1 MKVGR
6 QLLRPE
12 TSLSHS
18 SAIVSVSLL
27 AAALFGAGQAL
38 LLALIEGEGSK
49 TDAFLA
55 AYALYV
61 VFAIFGGSLRAS
73 VVPLLQLHS
82 SDTGQELERQVADLG
97 SRILGIAIA
106 AFVLM
111 LALSPIV
118 GQALTIGLPSD
129 ARWTAVLSLL
139 ILSPAAFCQIYAAT
153 CPRRLPP
160 HGGLPFPPFCMCW
173 RARSRWAAPPS

>member
-1 MKVGR
+1 MTPGR
-6 QLLRPE
+6 RLFRPE

-73 VVPLLQLHS
+73 VVPLLHPS
-82 SDTGQELERQVADLG
+82 EAEGELERQVADLG
-97 SRILGIAIA
+97 SRIVGIAIA

-111 LALSPIV
+111 LALAPIV
-118 GQALTIGLPSD
+118 GQALTLGLPSD

-139 ILSPAAFCQIYAAT
+139 ILAPAAFCQIYAAT
-153 CPRRLPP
+153 LSASLTAARRFAFSSLLYVLA
-160 HGGLPFPPFCMCW
+160 G
-173 RARSRWAAPPS
+173 